1 MKNFGP
7 SNAWYHMD
15 RHGGSHRPGSELPAR
30 RTSVPR
36 SSGLAGPEASS
47 RRSEDTHSEHRGRA
61 RSGVWAFE
69 MPRGFPAG
77 FELWSRHAP
86 PPKTVILNYE
96 NPMLTRIE
104 SGRDVGGKVGSQD
117 IICPVFLSLAE
128 GLRTKSPLRDC
139 CSLADKSAVI

>member
-1 MKNFGP
+1 MEDLTALGVNFLPVEHP
-7 SNAWYHMD
+7 S
-15 RHGGSHRPGSELPAR
+15 
-30 RTSVPR
+30 
-36 SSGLAGPEASS
+36 LAAVGWREPQASS

-96 NPMLTRIE
+96 NPILTRIE
-104 SGRDVGGKVGSQD
+104 SGRDVGGKVGCQD
-117 IICPVFLSLAE
+117 IICPLFF
-128 GLRTKSPLRDC
+128 
-139 CSLADKSAVI
+139 